1 MEKIYEQAKDLH
13 VVGVYVYGNG
23 DGKAYADAD
32 CTVQCKAS
40 ELKEA
45 FIKGEVILVSGG
57 DMMKATGFGGETIV
71 FGAGEEATSL
81 TGAADEEE
89 AE

>member
-1 MEKIYEQAKDLH
+1 MNKIFEQAKDLH
-13 VVGVYVYGNG
+13 VVGVYVYANE

-32 CTVQCKAS
+32 CTVECKVN

-45 FIKGEVILVSGG
+45 FIKGAVILASGEK
-57 DMMKATGFGGETIV
+57 MVKATEFNGNTIV
-71 FGAGEEATSL
+71 FGEVSL
-81 TGAADEEE
+81 TGAVEE

>member
-13 VVGVYVYGNG
+13 VVGVYVYANE
-23 DGKAYADAD
+23 DGKAYADAA
-32 CTVQCKAS
+32 CTVECKAS

-45 FIKGEVILVSGG
+45 FIKGAVILVSGEK
-57 DMMKATGFGGETIV
+57 MVKATEFDGDKIV
-71 FGAGEEATSL
+71 FGETSL